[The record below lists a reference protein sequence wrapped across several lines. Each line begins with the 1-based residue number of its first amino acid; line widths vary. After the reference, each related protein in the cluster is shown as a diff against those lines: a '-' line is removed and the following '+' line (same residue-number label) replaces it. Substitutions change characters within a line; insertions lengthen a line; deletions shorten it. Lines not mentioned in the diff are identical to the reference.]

1 MVAVIGS
8 YSSLQGL
15 LIWVAGLI
23 VLLWRH
29 PARAFFV
36 TWIAASVATTVV
48 YFLNFNFSGSGNS
61 NYLLAHPLTVAEF
74 FLVDVGDVGAQ
85 EIFKGRPSPVPEL
98 VTLGVVVVLLAIT
111 CLVLNARPGH
121 LASSP
126 IGPALICFGLLFA
139 VTVAYGR
146 AQGGLSA
153 ATQSRYATFN
163 LLILVGCYLC
173 LVERFP
179 SRIAFRRRIVVPDVS
194 AQSVG
199 HIWQTVRGEWKQI
212 AFIGLRAL
220 ALILIVFEVASGAE
234 NGISGGA
241 DDRTLLQQDDLV
253 AAHVRD
259 APDSL
264 LQKYLVPG
272 GNPSPRFE
280 NSMSL
285 RRRTTLSFFA
295 TAEAERLAR
304 E

>member
-1 MVAVIGS
+1 M
-8 YSSLQGL
+8 
-15 LIWVAGLI
+15 
-23 VLLWRH
+23 
-29 PARAFFV
+29 
-36 TWIAASVATTVV
+36 
-48 YFLNFNFSGSGNS
+48 
-61 NYLLAHPLTVAEF
+61 AEF

-111 CLVLNARPGH
+111 CLVLYARPGH

-146 AQGGLSA
+146 GEGD
-153 ATQSRYATFN
+153 SR
-163 LLILVGCYLC
+163 LP
-173 LVERFP
+173 P
-179 SRIAFRRRIVVPDVS
+179 SRDMQHSTCSSSLAVISVSLSGSPLGTPFRRRLVTPDVS
-194 AQSVG
+194 AESVG

-264 LQKYLVPG
+264 LQKHLVPG
-272 GNPSPRFE
+272 GNPSQIRE
-280 NSMSL
+280 L
-285 RRRTTLSFFA
+285 DELAQAHHLSFFA

-304 E
+304 IRLPA